1 LSDLILVGVNHKK
14 TPVELRECL
23 AFSDQEKGPFLE
35 KLRSGGRTK
44 GAVLLST
51 CNRVELYAE
60 LADGVTP
67 DHLIDE
73 VMASREF
80 PRDRRD
86 LFYVQQRKDAVQHLF
101 RVASG
106 LDSMIL
112 GEPQIFGQV
121 KDAYFL
127 ARDAGA
133 VTTPLNLLFQK
144 AFHVAKQVRTQTGI
158 GERPVTIS
166 YAAFNLASS
175 IFEDLSTKRILLLG
189 AGEMSRIV
197 GTHFVE
203 SGVKQVRVANRT
215 YEHGVEFA
223 RTFGAEVVA
232 WEDFPKA
239 LIHSDIVISS
249 TGAPRP
255 IILRPMVE
263 TVMKLRRWA
272 SLFLVDIAVPRD
284 IEEGV
289 GKVDGVYLYDIDD
302 LQAVADEGLAE
313 RQKKATLAESMIS
326 SELDLY
332 ARFLDHQGLSEV
344 IGGVMAWAGRIQEA
358 EMEEALRKL
367 GDLSP
372 KQQELV
378 RNSVRRVVHK
388 ILHAP
393 ITQVKRLVLEEE
405 TANALNVFR
414 ELFPVEPPA
423 ETPAEAKRSREEK

>member
-1 LSDLILVGVNHKK
+1 MSDLILVGVNHKK
-14 TPVELRECL
+14 TPVELREGL
-23 AFSDQEKGPFLE
+23 AFADPEKVPFLDS
-35 KLRSGGRTK
+35 LRQSGHVK

-51 CNRVELYAE
+51 CNRVELYADLRE
-60 LADGVTP
+60 GSTAED
-67 DHLIDE
+67 LIGSLMD
-73 VMASREF
+73 SRGF
-80 PRDRRD
+80 PRERRD
-86 LFYVQQRKDAVQHLF
+86 LFYVQEQKDAVRHLF

-121 KDAYFL
+121 KEAYFQ
-127 ARDAGA
+127 ARDGGV

-175 IFEDLSTKRILLLG
+175 IFADLSTKRILLLG

-197 GTHFVE
+197 ATHFVE

-223 RTFGAEVVA
+223 RYFGAEVVPWA
-232 WEDFPKA
+232 DFPKA
-239 LIHSDIVISS
+239 LIQSDIVISS

-255 IILRPMVE
+255 ILLRPMVE

-272 SLFLVDIAVPRD
+272 SLFVIDIAVPRD
-284 IEEGV
+284 VEETV
-289 GKVDGVYLYDIDD
+289 GKIDGVYLYDIDD
-302 LQAVADEGLAE
+302 LQEVADEGLAE
-313 RQKKATLAESMIS
+313 RQKKATLAESMIA

-332 ARFLDHQGLSEV
+332 TRFLDHQSLSEV
-344 IGGVMAWAGRIQEA
+344 IGGLMGWAGRVQDA
-358 EMEEALRKL
+358 ELEEALKRM
-367 GDLSP
+367 GDLTP
-372 KQQELV
+372 KQQEV
-378 RNSVRRVVHK
+378 VKNTVRRVVHK
-388 ILHAP
+388 ILHHP

-405 TANALNVFR
+405 TANALQVFR
-414 ELFPVEPPA
+414 ELFPVDPAQEGKAPP
-423 ETPAEAKRSREEK
+423 EDP

>member
-1 LSDLILVGVNHKK
+1 MSELVLVGVNHKK

-23 AFSDQEKGPFLE
+23 AFSDQEKAPFLE
-35 KLRSGGRTK
+35 RLRAEGRAK

-51 CNRVELYAE
+51 CNRVELYADLSE
-60 LADGVTP
+60 GATADQI
-67 DHLIDE
+67 IDA
-73 VMASREF
+73 VMAARDF

-86 LFYVQQRKDAVQHLF
+86 LFYVEQRKDAVRHLF

-127 ARDAGA
+127 ARDGGV

-166 YAAFNLASS
+166 YAAFNLANS

-197 GTHFVE
+197 ATHFVE
-203 SGVKQVRVANRT
+203 NGVREVRVANRT

-223 RTFGAEVVA
+223 RGFGAEVVP
-232 WEDFPKA
+232 WGDFPKA

-255 IILRPMVE
+255 IVLRPMVE

-302 LQAVADEGLAE
+302 LQEVADEGLAE
-313 RQKKATLAESMIS
+313 RQKKATLAETMIA

-332 ARFLDHQGLSEV
+332 SRFLDHQGLSEV
-344 IGGVMAWAGRIQEA
+344 IGGLMSWAVRIQEA
-358 EMEEALRKL
+358 EMEESLRKL
-367 GDLSP
+367 GDLTP
-372 KQQELV
+372 KQQEVV
-378 RNSVRRVVHK
+378 RNTLRRVVHK

-405 TANALNVFR
+405 TANALQVFR
-414 ELFPVEPPA
+414 ELFPVEPGAGDKAP
-423 ETPAEAKRSREEK
+423 REDP